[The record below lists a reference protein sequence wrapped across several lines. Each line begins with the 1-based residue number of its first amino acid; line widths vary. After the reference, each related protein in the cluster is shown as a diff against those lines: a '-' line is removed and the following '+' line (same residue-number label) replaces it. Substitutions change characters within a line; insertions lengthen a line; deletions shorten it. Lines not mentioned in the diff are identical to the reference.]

1 MLKTAPLSRRRF
13 LVDTAAAAGGLA
25 LGFHVPLGI
34 DDVAAQRKTAAAA
47 PGAEVNAWVFI
58 KPNDTVVV
66 RIARSEMG
74 QGTLTGL
81 AQLVVEELE
90 CDWNKVTT
98 EYPTPGQNLARNRVW
113 GDMSTGGSRGIRSSH
128 EYVRKG
134 GAAARSML
142 LQAAAERWKVPVAEL
157 TVSKGVVTHAQSKRT
172 TTYGKLAAAAAKLT
186 PPDPKEIKLKDP
198 KDWTVAGQ
206 SMKRLDTADKVNGKQ
221 VYAIDLKLPGMLN
234 AAIKE
239 CPVFGGNLTRY
250 DETAIK
256 SMPGVRHVVRVG
268 ETGVAV
274 VADTWWQ
281 AKKALD
287 ALPIEWD
294 EGENV
299 KFSSAIIAER
309 LKDGLDAPEAAI
321 GQKIGDAQAAIG
333 SAATKVEAV
342 YFSPYVNH
350 ATLEPMNT
358 TAKYTADRCEVW
370 VPTQSGEAALAATAE
385 ASGLPLAK
393 CEVYKLHLG
402 GGFGRRGAFHDYV
415 RQAVSIAKQ
424 IPDVPIK
431 MIWSREEDM
440 MHGFYRPVQQCKL
453 TAGLDD
459 KNNLVGLHMRLA
471 GPSILS
477 QLFPA
482 RLQGGVDRLHFQGLL
497 ADEFGYSIPNLLI
510 DHAQRPTHV
519 PIGFWRGV
527 NHNQNAIF
535 MESFIDEVAHAA
547 GRDPLE
553 FRRAMMKSH
562 PKHLGVL
569 NAAAA
574 KAGWTTPPPVGVFR
588 GLCQNTGFG
597 SHCAAVAEISMER
610 NKVKVHR
617 LVIAVDCGIAVN
629 PDQIAAQ
636 VEGSVVYGLGAA
648 FYQENTVKNG
658 RIVEENFDSFETLML
673 ADMPKVETVLVP
685 SGGFWGGVGEPTI
698 AVAAPAVLNA
708 IFAATGKRVRSLP
721 LKNEKLV

>member
-1 MLKTAPLSRRRF
+1 MLRTLTLSRRGF
-13 LVDTAAAAGGLA
+13 LVGTAAAGGGLS
-25 LGFHVPLGI
+25 LGFHVPFGTEGA
-34 DDVAAQRKTAAAA
+34 AAQKGTAAAH

-142 LQAAAERWKVPVAEL
+142 LQAAAERWKVPVTEL
-157 TVSKGVVTHAQSKRT
+157 AVSKGVVTHTQSKRT
-172 TTYGKLAAAAAKLT
+172 TTYGKLAAAAAKLP

-221 VYAIDLKLPGMLN
+221 IYAIDLKLPRMLN
-234 AAIKE
+234 AAIKD
-239 CPVFGGNLTRY
+239 CPIFGGKLKSY
-250 DETAIK
+250 DEAAVK
-256 SMPGVRHVVRVG
+256 SMPGVRHIVKVG
-268 ETGVAV
+268 ETGIAV
-274 VADTWWQ
+274 LADTWWQ

-294 EGENV
+294 EGENAKV
-299 KFSSAIIAER
+299 SSATILEL
-309 LKDGLDAPEAAI
+309 LKGGLDATDAAI
-321 GQKIGDAQAAIG
+321 GQKIGDAPGAISGAAK
-333 SAATKVEAV
+333 KVEAV
-342 YFSPYVNH
+342 YHSPFVNH
-350 ATLEPMNT
+350 ATMEPMNT
-358 TAKYTADRCEVW
+358 TAKYSADRCEVW
-370 VPTQSGEAALAATAE
+370 VPTQNGEAALAAAAE

-393 CEVYKLHLG
+393 CEVYKIHLG

-415 RQAVSIAKQ
+415 KQAVLIAKQ

-459 KNNLVGLHMRLA
+459 KNNLVGLHMRLS
-471 GPSILS
+471 GPSILN
-477 QLFPA
+477 QLFPQ

-510 DHAQRPTHV
+510 DHAQRSTPV

-535 MESFIDEVAHAA
+535 IESFIDEVAHAA

-569 NAAAA
+569 NAAAE
-574 KAGWTTPPPVGVFR
+574 KAGWTTQPPAGIFR

-597 SHCAAVAEISMER
+597 SHCAAVAEVSMER

-648 FYQENTVKNG
+648 FYQENTVKGG
-658 RIVEENFDSFETLML
+658 RIVEENFDSFETLLL
-673 ADMPKVETVLVP
+673 AGMPKVETVLVP

>member
-1 MLKTAPLSRRRF
+1 MLNTTKLSRRSF
-13 LVDTAAAAGGLA
+13 LVGTAAASGGLS
-25 LGFHVPLGI
+25 LGFHVPFGI
-34 DDVAAQRKTAAAA
+34 EEAGAQKAAATA
-47 PGAEVNAWVFI
+47 SPGAEVNAWVFI

-142 LQAAAERWKVPVAEL
+142 LQAAAERWKVPVADL
-157 TVSKGVVTHAQSKRT
+157 TVSKGVVTHAASKRS
-172 TTYGKLAAAAAKLT
+172 TTYGRLAAAAAKLP

-234 AAIKE
+234 AAIKD
-239 CPVFGGNLTRY
+239 CPVFGGKVKSY
-250 DETAIK
+250 DEAAVK
-256 SMPGVRHVVRVG
+256 SMPGVRHVVKVG
-268 ETGVAV
+268 ESGVAV
-274 VADTWWQ
+274 IADTWWQ

-287 ALPIEWD
+287 TLPIEWD
-294 EGENV
+294 EGENAKV
-299 KFSSAIIAER
+299 SSASIAER
-309 LKDGLDAPEAAI
+309 LKEGLDAPEGAI
-321 GQKIGDAQAAIG
+321 GQKIGDAPGAIN
-333 SAATKVEAV
+333 SAAKKIEAV

-370 VPTQSGEAALAATAE
+370 VPTQNGEAALAAAAE

-393 CEVYKLHLG
+393 CEVYKIHLG

-415 RQAVSIAKQ
+415 KQAVLIAKQ

-440 MHGFYRPVQQCKL
+440 LHGFYRPVQQCKM

-459 KNNLVGLHMRLA
+459 KNNLVGLHMRLS
-471 GPSILS
+471 GPSILN

-535 MESFIDEVAHAA
+535 IESFIDEVAHAA

-569 NAAAA
+569 NAAAE
-574 KAGWTTPPPVGVFR
+574 KAGWTTQPPAGIYR

-636 VEGSVVYGLGAA
+636 VEGSAVYGLGAA
-648 FYQENTVKNG
+648 FYQENTVKDG
-658 RIVEENFDSFETLML
+658 RIVEENFDSFETMML
-673 ADMPKVETVLVP
+673 AAMPKVETVLVP

>member
-1 MLKTAPLSRRRF
+1 MLKTANLSRRNF
-13 LVDTAAAAGGLA
+13 LVGTAAASGGLS
-25 LGFHVPLGI
+25 LGFHVPFGLP
-34 DDVAAQRKTAAAA
+34 DAAAQKA
-47 PGAEVNAWVFI
+47 GAVSEGSEVNAWVFI

-113 GDMSTGGSRGIRSSH
+113 GDMSTGGSRGIRTSH

-157 TVSKGVVTHAQSKRT
+157 TVAKGIVTHAPSKRT
-172 TTYGKLAAAAAKLT
+172 TTYGKLAAAAAKLP

-198 KDWTVAGQ
+198 KTWTVAGQ

-221 VYAIDLKLPGMLN
+221 IYAIDLKLPGMLN
-234 AAIKE
+234 AAIKD
-239 CPVFGGNLTRY
+239 CPVFGGKVKSY
-250 DETAIK
+250 DEAAVKT
-256 SMPGVRHVVRVG
+256 MPGVRHVVKVG
-268 ETGVAV
+268 ESAVAV
-274 VADTWWQ
+274 VADSWWQ

-287 ALPIEWD
+287 ALPITWNA
-294 EGENV
+294 GENATV
-299 KFSSAIIAER
+299 SSATIAEK
-309 LKDGLDAPEAAI
+309 LKEGLDAAEAAI
-321 GQKIGDAQAAIG
+321 GQKIGDAQGAIG
-333 SAATKVEAV
+333 GAAKKVEAV
-342 YFSPYVNH
+342 YGSPFLNH
-350 ATLEPMNT
+350 ATLEPMNA
-358 TAKYTADRCEVW
+358 TAKYSDERCEVW
-370 VPTQSGEAALAATAE
+370 APTQNGEAALAAAAE
-385 ASGLPLAK
+385 ASGLPQAK

-415 RQAVSIAKQ
+415 KQAVLIAKQ
-424 IPDVPIK
+424 IPNVPVK

-440 MHGFYRPVQQCKL
+440 MHGFYRPVSQCKL
-453 TAGLDD
+453 AAGLDD
-459 KNNLVGLHMRLA
+459 KGNLLGLHMRLS
-471 GPSILS
+471 GPSILH

-482 RLQGGVDRLHFQGLL
+482 RLEGGVDKLHFQGLL

-510 DHAQRPTHV
+510 DHAQRSTHV

-527 NHNQNAIF
+527 NHNQNAVY
-535 MESFIDEVAHAA
+535 MECFIDEVAHAA

-569 NAAAA
+569 NAAAE
-574 KAGWTTPPPVGVFR
+574 KAGWTTPPAAGVFR
-588 GLCQNTGFG
+588 GTCQNTGFG
-597 SHCAAVAEISMER
+597 SHCAAVAEVSVER
-610 NKVKVHR
+610 GKVKVQR

-636 VEGSVVYGLGAA
+636 VEGSVVYGLGAT
-648 FYQENTVKNG
+648 FFQENTVKDG
-658 RIVEENFDSFETLML
+658 RIVEENFDGFETLML

-698 AVAAPAVLNA
+698 AVASPAVLNA
-708 IFAATGKRVRSLP
+708 VFAATGKRVRTLP
-721 LKNEKLV
+721 LKNEKLT

>member
-1 MLKTAPLSRRRF
+1 MLKTIALSRRSF
-13 LVDTAAAAGGLA
+13 LVGTAAASGGLS
-25 LGFHVPLGI
+25 LGFHVPFGI
-34 DDVAAQRKTAAAA
+34 EDAAAQKAAATA
-47 PGAEVNAWVFI
+47 NPGAEVNAWVFI

-142 LQAAAERWKVPVAEL
+142 LQAAAERWKVPVADL
-157 TVSKGVVTHAQSKRT
+157 TVSKGVVTHAASKRS
-172 TTYGKLAAAAAKLT
+172 TTYGKLAAAAAKLP

-206 SMKRLDTADKVNGKQ
+206 SMKRLDTAEKVNGKQ

-234 AAIKE
+234 AAIRD
-239 CPVFGGNLTRY
+239 CPVFGGKVKSF
-250 DETAIK
+250 DEAAVKT
-256 SMPGVRHVVRVG
+256 MPGVRLVVKVG

-287 ALPIEWD
+287 ALPIQWD
-294 EGENV
+294 EGENAKV
-299 KFSSAIIAER
+299 SSATIAER
-309 LKDGLDAPEAAI
+309 LKEGLDVPEAAI
-321 GQKIGDAQAAIG
+321 GQKIGDAPGAIN
-333 SAATKVEAV
+333 SAAKKVEAV

-350 ATLEPMNT
+350 ATMEPMNT

-370 VPTQSGEAALAATAE
+370 VPTQNGEAALAAAAE

-393 CEVYKLHLG
+393 CEVYKIHLG

-415 RQAVSIAKQ
+415 KQAVWIAKQ

-440 MHGFYRPVQQCKL
+440 MHGFYRPVQQCKM

-459 KNNLVGLHMRLA
+459 KGNLLGLHMRLS
-471 GPSILS
+471 GPSILN

-482 RLQGGVDRLHFQGLL
+482 RLEGGVDRLHFQGLL

-535 MESFIDEVAHAA
+535 IESFIDEVAHAA

-569 NAAAA
+569 NAAAE
-574 KAGWTTPPPVGVFR
+574 KAGWTTQPAAGTFR

-597 SHCAAVAEISMER
+597 SHCAAVAEITMER
-610 NKVKVHR
+610 NKVKVQR

-648 FYQENTVKNG
+648 FYQENTVKDG

-673 ADMPKVETVLVP
+673 AGMPKVETVLVP

>member
-1 MLKTAPLSRRRF
+1 MLITATLSRRRF

-25 LGFHVPLGI
+25 LGFHVPFGI
-34 DDVAAQRKTAAAA
+34 DDVAAQKKTIAAA

-98 EYPTPGQNLARNRVW
+98 EYPTPGQNLARNRLW

-157 TVSKGVVTHAQSKRT
+157 AVSKGVVTHAQSKRT
-172 TTYGKLAAAAAKLT
+172 TTYGKLAATAAKLT

-221 VYAIDLKLPGMLN
+221 IYAIDLKLPGMLN

-239 CPVFGGNLTRY
+239 CPVFGGNLKRY
-250 DETAIK
+250 DETVIK
-256 SMPGVRHVVRVG
+256 SMPGVRHVVTVG

-294 EGENV
+294 EGDNA
-299 KFSSAIIAER
+299 KFSSANIAER
-309 LKDGLDAPEAAI
+309 LKEGLDAPEAAI
-321 GQKIGDAQAAIG
+321 GQKIGDALGAIH
-333 SAATKVEAV
+333 SAAKKVEAV

-370 VPTQSGEAALAATAE
+370 VPTQSGEAALAAAAD

-471 GPSILS
+471 GPSILN

-574 KAGWTTPPPVGVFR
+574 KAGWTTPPPAGVFR

-597 SHCAAVAEISMER
+597 SHCAAVAEIAMER

>member
-1 MLKTAPLSRRRF
+1 MLKTAILNRRNF
-13 LVDTAAAAGGLA
+13 LVGTAAAGGGLS
-25 LGFHVPLGI
+25 LGFHVPFGI
-34 DDVAAQRKTAAAA
+34 EQAAAQKAAATA
-47 PGAEVNAWVFI
+47 NPGAEVNAWVFI

-98 EYPTPGQNLARNRVW
+98 EYPTPGQNLARNRAW

-142 LQAAAERWKVPVAEL
+142 LRAAAERWKVPVTDLA
-157 TVSKGVVTHAQSKRT
+157 VSKGVVTHAQSKRS
-172 TTYGKLAAAAAKLT
+172 TTYGKLAAAAAKLP
-186 PPDPKEIKLKDP
+186 PPDPKDIKLKDP

-206 SMKRLDTADKVNGKQ
+206 SMKRLDTADKVNGRQ

-234 AAIKE
+234 AAIKD
-239 CPVFGGNLTRY
+239 CPVFGGKVKGYN
-250 DETAIK
+250 EAAVK
-256 SMPGVRHVVRVG
+256 SMPGVRHVVKVG

-294 EGENV
+294 EGNNAKV
-299 KFSSAIIAER
+299 SSATIAER
-309 LKDGLDAPEAAI
+309 LKEGLDAPEGAI
-321 GQKIGDAQAAIG
+321 GQKVGDAQGAIG
-333 SAATKVEAV
+333 SAAKKVEAV
-342 YFSPYVNH
+342 YYSPFINH
-350 ATLEPMNT
+350 ATMEPMNA

-370 VPTQSGEAALAATAE
+370 VPTQNGEAALAAAAE

-393 CEVYKLHLG
+393 CEVYKIHLG

-415 RQAVSIAKQ
+415 KQAVSIAKQ

-459 KNNLVGLHMRLA
+459 KNNLVGLHMRLS
-471 GPSILS
+471 GPSILN
-477 QLFPA
+477 QLFPQ
-482 RLQGGVDRLHFQGLL
+482 RLEGGVDRLHFQGLL

-569 NAAAA
+569 NAAAE
-574 KAGWTTPPPVGVFR
+574 KAGWATQPPAGIFR

-597 SHCAAVAEISMER
+597 SHCAAVAEVSMER

-673 ADMPKVETVLVP
+673 AGMPKVETVLVP

>member
-1 MLKTAPLSRRRF
+1 MLKTATLNRRSF
-13 LVDTAAAAGGLA
+13 LVGTAAASGGLS
-25 LGFHVPLGI
+25 LGFHVPFGI
-34 DDVAAQRKTAAAA
+34 EEAAAQKAAATA
-47 PGAEVNAWVFI
+47 NPGAEVNAWVFI

-113 GDMSTGGSRGIRSSH
+113 GDMSTGGSRGIRSSN

-142 LQAAAERWKVPVAEL
+142 LQAAAERWKVPLAEL
-157 TVSKGVVTHAQSKRT
+157 AVSKGVVTHTQSKRT
-172 TTYGKLAAAAAKLT
+172 TTYGKLAAAAAKLP

-198 KDWTVAGQ
+198 KDWTIAGQ
-206 SMKRLDTADKVNGKQ
+206 SMKRLDTADKVNGRQ
-221 VYAIDLKLPGMLN
+221 IYAIDLKLPGMLN
-234 AAIKE
+234 AAIKD
-239 CPVFGGNLTRY
+239 CPVFGGKVKSY
-250 DETAIK
+250 DEASVK
-256 SMPGVRHVVRVG
+256 SMPGVRHVVKVG
-268 ETGVAV
+268 ETAVAV

-281 AKKALD
+281 AKKALE
-287 ALPIEWD
+287 ALPIEWN
-294 EGENV
+294 EGDNAKV
-299 KFSSAIIAER
+299 SSATIAER
-309 LKDGLDAPEAAI
+309 LKEGLDAPEGAI
-321 GQKIGDAQAAIG
+321 GQKIGDAQGAIN
-333 SAATKVEAV
+333 SAVKKVEAV
-342 YFSPYVNH
+342 YYSPFVNH
-350 ATLEPMNT
+350 ATMEPMNT
-358 TAKYTADRCEVW
+358 TAKYMADRCEVW
-370 VPTQSGEAALAATAE
+370 VPTQNGEAALAAAAE

-393 CEVYKLHLG
+393 CEVYKIHLG

-415 RQAVSIAKQ
+415 RQAVWIAKQ

-459 KNNLVGLHMRLA
+459 KNNLVGLHMRLS
-471 GPSILS
+471 GPSILN
-477 QLFPA
+477 QLFPQ

-569 NAAAA
+569 NAAAE
-574 KAGWTTPPPVGVFR
+574 KAGWTTPPPAGIFR
-588 GLCQNTGFG
+588 GICQNTGFG
-597 SHCAAVAEISMER
+597 SHCAAVAEVSIER
-610 NKVKVHR
+610 DKVKVHR

-629 PDQIAAQ
+629 PEQIAAQ

-648 FYQENTVKNG
+648 FYQENTVKDG

-673 ADMPKVETVLVP
+673 AGMPKVETVLVP

-708 IFAATGKRVRSLP
+708 IFAASGKRVRSLP